1 MGLDEKKKN
10 NNNDGG
16 EAETTTDQQSAKK
29 RKRKEVAIFGNYR
42 NYYGYRVGQE
52 LEEDPRLKVLK
63 KEWFEGKDC
72 LDIGCNNGTITIT
85 IAKKFGCRSIL
96 GVDIDGG
103 KILKHNLSFFWGQLA
118 SFIHLL
124 DSVKGKRPIY
134 ETIAFI
140 KKSLSFRNAMTR
152 RAIDTTDLHNHLD
165 WRADRIEDAH
175 WNLRK
180 TVKMSTRAVQ
190 SKPTKL
196 EDSER
201 MNGVQHHVTEVQS
214 GETRNGKDL
223 SHIVTF
229 QKGNFVKDWRP
240 PEDSLSVAKW
250 IHLNWGDDGLIILFA
265 KIWKLL
271 EPGGILILEPQ
282 PWNSYY
288 KNRLVSEM
296 AQTNYHNIKIYP
308 EGFQEVLLDKKTS
321 VPGYRAASLDLTG
334 QFSLSGN
341 DSFGVPLVSLDVEFL
356 TLDKAFY
363 RFDDENIKGGLEYI
377 SIFSGSPFLSN
388 SICILGR
395 MGKGNSSNN
404 CIFRSGF
411 WVFGGS
417 AIM

>member
-1 MGLDEKKKN
+1 MGLDEKKKK
-10 NNNDGG
+10 NNDDD
-16 EAETTTDQQSAKK
+16 EAETTTAQQSAKK

-96 GVDIDGG
+96 GVDIDG
-103 KILKHNLSFFWGQLA
+103 
-118 SFIHLL
+118 
-124 DSVKGKRPIY
+124 
-134 ETIAFI
+134 
-140 KKSLSFRNAMTR
+140 
-152 RAIDTTDLHNHLD
+152 
-165 WRADRIEDAH
+165 DRIEDAH

-180 TVKMSTRAVQ
+180 TMKMSTRAVQ

-201 MNGVQHHVTEVQS
+201 MNVVQHHVTEVQS
-214 GETRNGKDL
+214 GETSNGKDL
-223 SHIVTF
+223 SHLVTF
-229 QKGNFVKDWRP
+229 QKGNFVKDWWP
-240 PEDSLSVAKW
+240 PEDRFYHTIICLSVAKW

-308 EGFQEVLLDKKTS
+308 EGFQEVLLDKIGFRMVENIS
-321 VPGYRAASLDLTG
+321 SR
-334 QFSLSGN
+334 LSG
-341 DSFGVPLVSLDVEFL
+341 S
-356 TLDKAFY
+356 K
-363 RFDDENIKGGLEYI
+363 
-377 SIFSGSPFLSN
+377 
-388 SICILGR
+388 
-395 MGKGNSSNN
+395 
-404 CIFRSGF
+404 SGF
-411 WVFGGS
+411 DRPILAFWK
-417 AIM
+417 